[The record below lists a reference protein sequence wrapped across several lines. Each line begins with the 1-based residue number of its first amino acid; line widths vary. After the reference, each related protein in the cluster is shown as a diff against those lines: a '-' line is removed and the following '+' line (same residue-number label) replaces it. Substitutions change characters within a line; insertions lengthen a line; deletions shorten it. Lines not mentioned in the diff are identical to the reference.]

1 MCAQICTVINEHS
14 YKSNIY
20 RHMYTYIYVTPY
32 SCTHILTD
40 TEDPAVPPAEAPFF
54 LVLYDGVQ
62 TVLESACPLVPQ
74 CSPEPSLLL
83 LTPSSA
89 GFLILGSGT
98 AASTLGLCCC
108 RAAGN
113 PSTGLPPQLLHS
125 MTYLSASAA
134 QVPTFLHPR
143 LESSEG
149 DKK

>member
-1 MCAQICTVINEHS
+1 MH
-14 YKSNIY
+14 
-20 RHMYTYIYVTPY
+20 
-32 SCTHILTD
+32 THID
-40 TEDPAVPPAEAPFF
+40 RHTEDPAVPPAEAPFF

-74 CSPEPSLLL
+74 CSPEPSLLFL
-83 LTPSSA
+83 IPSSA

-113 PSTGLPPQLLHS
+113 PSTGLPPRLLHS